1 MTKTALITGTTSGIG
16 YELCHQFAKNKIN
29 LVLVSRNEA
38 KLLTQKH
45 ELQQLYEIKVETISY
60 DLTQKNAVEV
70 ILQQIQEENISID
83 YLVNNAA
90 FNEVGN
96 FLNTNLTNDLNMIQL
111 HITFITELTKYLL
124 PAMIERKSGGVLNI
138 ASTGS
143 YIPCPNDVVY
153 AATKSY
159 LLSFT
164 KGLSGELANTGVTIT
179 AVCPGATKTNFS
191 KKAGLD
197 HSLLFKYFVMDAKVV
212 AARSYQALMTGK
224 TVRIIGLYNKLLVL
238 SSRLFPSK
246 LINWVSLKVM
256 E

>member
-29 LVLVSRNEA
+29 LVLVSRNKV
-38 KLLTQKH
+38 KLLTQKR
-45 ELQQLYEIKVETISY
+45 ELQKLYGIEVETISH
-60 DLTQKNAVEV
+60 DLTQKNAAGV
-70 ILQQIQEENISID
+70 ILQQIKEENISID
-83 YLVNNAA
+83 YLVNNAG

-96 FLNTNLTNDLNMIQL
+96 FLNTNLTNELNMIQL

-124 PAMIERKSGGVLNI
+124 PAMIERRYGRILNI

-143 YIPCPNDVVY
+143 YIPCPNDAVY

-197 HSLLFKYFVMDAKVV
+197 RSLLFKYFVMDAEVV

-224 TVRIIGLYNKLLVL
+224 KVRIIGLYNKLLVL
-238 SSRLFPSK
+238 SGKILPSRL
-246 LINWVSLKVM
+246 INQVSLKIM
-256 E
+256 S

>member
-29 LVLVSRNEA
+29 LVLVSRSA
-38 KLLTQKH
+38 PKLLTQKH
-45 ELQQLYEIKVETISY
+45 ELQKHYGIEVETISY
-60 DLTQKNAVEV
+60 DLIQKDAAET
-70 ILQQIQEENISID
+70 ILQQLQEKKLPID
-83 YLVNNAA
+83 YLVNNAG

-96 FLNTNLTNDLNMIQL
+96 FLDTDLTNEMNMIQL

-124 PAMIERKSGGVLNI
+124 PAMIERNYGRILTI

-143 YIPCPNDVVY
+143 FIPCPHDVVY

-191 KKAGLD
+191 KKAGLED
-197 HSLLFKYFVMDAKVV
+197 SLLFKYFVMDAEVV

-224 TVRIIGLYNKLLVL
+224 EVKIVGLYNKLLVL
-238 SSRLFPSK
+238 SSKVLPSR
-246 LINWVSLKVM
+246 LINQISLKIM
-256 E
+256 S

>member
-45 ELQQLYEIKVETISY
+45 ELQKLYGIEVEIISY
-60 DLTQKNAVEV
+60 DLTQKNAAGV
-70 ILQQIQEENISID
+70 ILQQVQEENISID
-83 YLVNNAA
+83 YLVNNAG

-96 FLNTNLTNDLNMIQL
+96 FLNTDLTNELHMIQL
-111 HITFITELTKYLL
+111 HITFITELTKYLI
-124 PAMIERKSGGVLNI
+124 PAMIERRYGRILNI

-197 HSLLFKYFVMDAKVV
+197 HSLLSKYFVMDAEVV

-224 TVRIIGLYNKLLVL
+224 KVRIIGLYNKVLVL
-238 SSRLFPSK
+238 SGKILPSRL
-246 LINWVSLKVM
+246 INQISLKIM
-256 E
+256 S